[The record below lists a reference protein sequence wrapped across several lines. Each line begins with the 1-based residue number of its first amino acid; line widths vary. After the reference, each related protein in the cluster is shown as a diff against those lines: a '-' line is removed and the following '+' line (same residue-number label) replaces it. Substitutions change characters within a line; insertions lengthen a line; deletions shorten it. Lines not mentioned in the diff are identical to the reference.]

1 MEPANDPAAARRR
14 PGAILRAMTAPLPAQ
29 PDDAPTD
36 QPAVKPPPTP
46 ARRTS
51 GPAWTRLLLGLISV
65 LLLLTLLFQLTH
77 RPRYEYLVA
86 SPDDFKFTEEIGA
99 LGAQG
104 WKIDTCRRATDNAG
118 GASYEC
124 ILSRPRLGW

>member
-1 MEPANDPAAARRR
+1 M
-14 PGAILRAMTAPLPAQ
+14 IAPLPAQ
-29 PDDAPTD
+29 PDDAPAD
-36 QPAVKPPPTP
+36 QPAVKPPPAP

-51 GPAWTRLLLGLISV
+51 GPDWTRLLLGLVSM

-86 SPDDFKFTEEIGA
+86 SPDDLKFTEEIGA